1 VQVQSHSLY
10 DRAIPTNSRLTE
22 HQLPPMN
29 FPSDSSTPVVIFA
42 GGGTGGHLYPGLA
55 IAEELRSP
63 IGPGGAKC
71 LFICSNRPLDAR
83 ILDAAGATFVPSPAQ
98 PLSARPRGMVRFL
111 KTWGRAVR
119 DARGVIRAAKREA
132 GAGKVVVVAMGGFV
146 AAPVVQAAR
155 VERVPVMLVNLDAV
169 PGKANR
175 FIASRVR
182 SRGGGGATGAGNV
195 VSTIPVRGDVAG
207 EWPTIGPIVRSQAR
221 ATGDVATCR
230 RSLGLDPAVPVLMVT
245 GGSQGAKSMNALMV
259 ELAGREAALFGGW
272 QVLHQCGKGEAEG
285 VLQSYLG
292 AGLERSRVV
301 VQEFSDRMGDW
312 WGAAEL
318 AVCRAGAGSVAE
330 AWANRVP
337 TVFLPYP
344 FHKDEHQRW
353 NAEPL
358 AVAGAAA
365 IEKDHVDAGKN
376 VAQAGATIV
385 SLMRDAARRRVM
397 RDALEKLGA
406 ANGAAEV
413 ARRVRS
419 LLGS

>member
-1 VQVQSHSLY
+1 MDTSARPQ
-10 DRAIPTNSRLTE
+10 DGT
-22 HQLPPMN
+22 
-29 FPSDSSTPVVIFA
+29 VIFA

-55 IAEELRSP
+55 IAEALRSP
-63 IGPGGAKC
+63 VGSRGTKC
-71 LFICSNRPLDAR
+71 LFICSDRPLDAR

-98 PLSARPRGMVRFL
+98 PLSARPRGLMRFF
-111 KTWGRAVR
+111 KSWGRAVR

-132 GAGKVVVVAMGGFV
+132 GDGKVVVVAMGGFV
-146 AAPVVQAAR
+146 AAPVVQAAK

-175 FIASRVR
+175 FIASRIR
-182 SRGGGGATGAGNV
+182 SRGGATGTGNV
-195 VSTIPVRGDVAG
+195 FSTIPVRGDGAGGAG
-207 EWPTIGPIVRSQAR
+207 EWPTIGPIVRSQAL
-221 ATGDVATCR
+221 ASGDVATCC
-230 RSLGLDPAVPVLMVT
+230 RSLGLDPTIPVLMVT
-245 GGSQGAKSMNALMV
+245 GGSQGAKSINALVV
-259 ELAGREAALFGGW
+259 ELAGRETELFRGW

-285 VLQSYLG
+285 VLHAYLG
-292 AGLERSRVV
+292 AGLDRSRVV
-301 VQEFSDRMGDW
+301 VQEFSERMGDW

-358 AVAGAAA
+358 AVVGAAA

-376 VAQAGATIV
+376 LAHAGATIV
-385 SLMRDAARRRVM
+385 ALMRDAPRRRVM
-397 RDALEKLGA
+397 RDALEKLGP

-419 LLGS
+419 LLGT